1 MMSTLSVSRSAQRK
15 QRGFSLIEVLVT
27 LMLVAFALLGIAG
40 LQAYSM
46 RVNKGGQL
54 RTHAVFLVADLAER
68 LEANKAGAIAGS
80 YVLAKTSTPP
90 AASTACI
97 SGSCSSD
104 ALAGY
109 DLAQW
114 ENMIATALPQSSW
127 QVERTTIGNPSVYT
141 IKIWWEDRRTDTTYS
156 GSLPGTSETFS
167 YTATRSILN

>member
-15 QRGFSLIEVLVT
+15 QGGFSLIEVLVT

-54 RTHAVFLVADLAER
+54 RTQAVFLVADLAER
-68 LEANKAGAIAGS
+68 LEANKVGAVAGS
-80 YVLAKTSTPP
+80 YVLAKTNTPP
-90 AASTACI
+90 AVSTACI

-104 ALAGY
+104 GLASY

-114 ENMIATALPQSSW
+114 QNMIAAALPQSSW
-127 QVERTTIGNPSVYT
+127 QVEQTTTGNPSVYT

-156 GSLPGTSETFS
+156 ASLPGTSETFS